1 MCIFVSKSIFA
12 IDDENFA
19 VYFPNETKKEMLL
32 SSNHITVTYNIVEF
46 SFFNHKLKTKLVVKS
61 FFY

>member
-1 MCIFVSKSIFA
+1 MCIFVSKSIFE

-19 VYFPNETKKEMLL
+19 VYFLNETKKEMLL

-46 SFFNHKLKTKLVVKS
+46 SFFNINLKLS
-61 FFY
+61 W